1 MRFERNYDTE
11 TSRRYWEKLD
21 RAVDVIKGNA
31 KPIKWECERN
41 GLGSVDYW
49 YIIEPIGTF
58 INVFPINGEQGTVYR
73 VDGPQL
79 DGIAEYPTLAR
90 AKEVAE
96 DLCRFSE
103 AHPLEMVSIDLRDYP
118 GCGVEIMNLDK
129 TQVFEAHTI
138 VGERFIAPGE

>member
-1 MRFERNYDTE
+1 MRFERNYDNE
-11 TSRRYWEKLD
+11 ESRRYWEKLD

-31 KPIKWECERN
+31 KPIKWEQERN

-58 INVFPINGEQGTVYR
+58 IHVFPINGEHGTVYK

-79 DGIAEYPTLAR
+79 DGVAEYPTLAR

-103 AHPLEMVSIDLRDYP
+103 ARPLEMAPIDLRDYP
-118 GCGVEIMNLDK
+118 DCGVEITNFDG
-129 TQVFEAHTI
+129 TQVFDAHTI
-138 VGERFIAPGE
+138 AGEYFTAPSK